1 MALTSG
7 TWGDSGCPGKLSM
20 SGDDDDSIFQGM
32 VLNVTLGRV
41 VDNSYLPR
49 VRMSEAHTPHKEK
62 KNFSWHK
69 KIEIRLW

>member
-32 VLNVTLGRV
+32 VLNVTLGRI

-62 KNFSWHK
+62 KNFS
-69 KIEIRLW
+69 